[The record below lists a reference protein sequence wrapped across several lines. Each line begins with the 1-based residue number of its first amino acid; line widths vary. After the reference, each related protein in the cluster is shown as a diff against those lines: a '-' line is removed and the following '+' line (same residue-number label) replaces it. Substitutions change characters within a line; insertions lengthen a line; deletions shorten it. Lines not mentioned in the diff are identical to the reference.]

1 MCLIAWALQ
10 ARDDVPL
17 LIAANRDEAWDRPTL
32 PLRRWTE
39 HGGIPFWAGQDAREG
54 GSWMGFGEGG
64 RLAFLTNVREA
75 HMPPAQRSRG
85 ELVTRW
91 LASDISVQQ
100 LQAELNPAD
109 YGGFNLVLGDWHG
122 GPWHWC
128 SNRDPADPHR
138 RHSAHA
144 PVRWHTQAVAPGLG
158 SLSNA
163 SLNTPWAK
171 SQHLTA
177 SVQQALAQP
186 KPHDSPKLTH
196 ALASRNTS
204 PIWPDTGLPSE
215 AENQLS
221 SAFVH
226 WPERRY
232 GTRSSLIAAVQR
244 RSSGWELVLQEWTHR
259 VDGVEPVWGAL
270 SFQERHL
277 SLGADPTGH

>member
-10 ARDDVPL
+10 AHDDLPL

-32 PLRRWTE
+32 PLRRWTD
-39 HGGIPFWAGQDAREG
+39 HGGTPFWAGQDARDG

-75 HMPPAQRSRG
+75 HMPAAPRSRG

-109 YGGFNLVLGDWHG
+109 YGGFNLVLGDWRG

-128 SNRDPADPHR
+128 SNRHPADPHR

-144 PVRWHTQAVAPGLG
+144 PVGWHTQAVAPGLG

-163 SLNTPWAK
+163 SLNTHWPK
-171 SQHLTA
+171 SERLMAAVQH
-177 SVQQALAQP
+177 ALAQP
-186 KPHDSPKLTH
+186 TPHTSQDLTH
-196 ALASRNTS
+196 ALASRDTS
-204 PIWPDTGLPSE
+204 TTWPDTGLPPE
-215 AENQLS
+215 AEQQLS

-232 GTRSSLIAAVQR
+232 GTRSSLVVAVQR
-244 RSSGWELVLQEWTHR
+244 RGSGWELVLQEWTHR
-259 VDGVEPVWGAL
+259 VDRAEPVWGAL
-270 SFQERHL
+270 AYREQRI
-277 SLGADPTGH
+277 A

>member
-10 ARDDVPL
+10 ARYDVPL

-39 HGGIPFWAGQDAREG
+39 HGGTPFWAGQDARDG

-75 HMPPAQRSRG
+75 HMPPAARSRG

-91 LASDISVQQ
+91 LASDISVQR
-100 LQAELNPAD
+100 LQAELRPAD
-109 YGGFNLVLGDWHG
+109 YGGFNLVLGDWRG

-144 PVRWHTQAVAPGLG
+144 TVRWHTQAVAPGLG

-163 SLNTPWAK
+163 SLNTPWPK
-171 SQHLTA
+171 SQHLA
-177 SVQQALAQP
+177 SAVQLALAQP
-186 KPHDSPKLTH
+186 KPQESLQLTH
-196 ALASRNTS
+196 ALANRDASDT
-204 PIWPDTGLPSE
+204 WPDTGLPAE
-215 AENQLS
+215 AERHLS
-221 SAFVH
+221 SVFVR
-226 WPERRY
+226 WPDRRY
-232 GTRSSLIAAVQR
+232 GTRSSVMASVAITKGFAQLRVR
-244 RSSGWELVLQEWTHR
+244 EWTHR
-259 VDGVEPVWGAL
+259 TDVQQASWVSPVDIL
-270 SFQERHL
+270 ITMS
-277 SLGADPTGH
+277 

>member
-39 HGGIPFWAGQDAREG
+39 HGGTPFWAGQDARDG

-75 HMPPAQRSRG
+75 HMPPAARSRG

-100 LQAELNPAD
+100 LRAELRPAD
-109 YGGFNLVLGDWHG
+109 YGGFNLVLGDWRG

-163 SLNTPWAK
+163 SLNTPWPK
-171 SQHLTA
+171 SQRLTA
-177 SVQQALAQP
+177 AVQHALRQADPPESLQ
-186 KPHDSPKLTH
+186 LTH
-196 ALASRNTS
+196 ALANRDTS
-204 PIWPDTGLPSE
+204 DTCPDTGLSAE
-215 AENQLS
+215 AERRLAS
-221 SAFVH
+221 PFVR

-232 GTRSSLIAAVQR
+232 GTRSSVVASVAVTQGVAQLR
-244 RSSGWELVLQEWTHR
+244 VREWTHDPDR
-259 VDGVEPVWGAL
+259 QQASWGSPVDIRIGI
-270 SFQERHL
+270 Q
-277 SLGADPTGH
+277 